1 MNITREDC
9 IALCGLDEEEVA
21 AIAEHEH
28 MDDIG
33 AAALAQHLMSEP
45 GGPDRVRQMIVDDV
59 RGALKRH
66 DRAHAREL
74 LRALRHFVALH
85 KEELSTGRNQI
96 ADARQR

>member
-45 GGPDRVRQMIVDDV
+45 GGPDRIRRMIVDDV

-66 DRAHAREL
+66 DRAHAHEL

-85 KEELSTGRNQI
+85 KEELSSGRNQI
-96 ADARQR
+96 GDARQR